1 MWCIFHSILDMLK
14 KNLALECDSEDGRSA
29 AGFWTEVLWVLISS
43 LTFVTLLPAG
53 LAAQV
58 VSSTAMGAPQ
68 ATVYGGG
75 FQSPLQ
81 FAGESVPA
89 NQFSFSM
96 GASFFY
102 DGNVLAMGSHGVGDE
117 AFSCNSTLGIK
128 RQTEHLTASFNYTPF
143 FLFYRT
149 FNQFDR
155 LNHTGSLNLSYKLT
169 SRVILGLHDSASYQT
184 GDYAS
189 LAEPQLLSG
198 PSSPTALNQVIIP
211 YTTRTLYNLAGL
223 DLTFAKSPRTS
234 VTFSADYNQSKFG
247 QQTAGQS
254 LYSGNG
260 LGGGLTYQ
268 YRVTERTSF
277 GILLLHQDSTYKG
290 GQVFGNRLR
299 TQVESAVLSAASHL
313 SPTVTVTLFGG
324 PQYVRTIGAV
334 LPGTSL
340 AGNFQPSGGGSITKQ
355 VRKTALDLS
364 FQRSVSNGAGL
375 YASTINTTATLEVR
389 QRLAGRWEAD
399 LQGGGSRID
408 TSLFRLNNEKTDA
421 LNGGI
426 TIDRPVLRGSVFRI
440 SYFTWHQTSSGN
452 LPNPFNLVRNQVAV
466 GIDYQFKA
474 LPKGR

>member
-1 MWCIFHSILDMLK
+1 MLK
-14 KNLALECDSEDGRSA
+14 ENLDLECDSEEGRSA
-29 AGFWTEVLWVLISS
+29 AGFWTEALRALISS
-43 LTFVTLLPAG
+43 LAFVTLLPAG
-53 LAAQV
+53 LAAQAA
-58 VSSTAMGAPQ
+58 SSTAMGAPQ

-81 FAGESVPA
+81 FAGQSAPV
-89 NQFSFSM
+89 NQVSLSL
-96 GASFFY
+96 GTSFFY
-102 DGNVLAMGSHGVGDE
+102 DDNVLAMGSYGVGDE
-117 AFSCNSTLGIK
+117 AFSCNSTLGIT

-155 LNHTGSLNLSYKLT
+155 LNHTGGLNLGYKLT

-189 LAEPQLLSG
+189 LAEPQLLAG
-198 PSSPTALNQVIIP
+198 PPSPTALNQVVIP

-223 DLTFAKSPRTS
+223 DLTFAKSQRTS
-234 VTFSADYNQSKFG
+234 LAFSADYNQSKFG
-247 QQTAGQS
+247 QQTAAQS

-260 LGGGLTYQ
+260 VSGGLTFQ
-268 YRVTERTSF
+268 YRVTEHTSF
-277 GILLLHQDSTYKG
+277 GTLLLHQDSTYKG
-290 GQVFGNRLR
+290 GQVFGDRLR
-299 TQVESAVLSAASHL
+299 TQVESAVLSVASRL
-313 SPTVTVTLFGG
+313 SPTVSVTVFGG

-334 LPGTSL
+334 SLGASL

-364 FQRSVSNGAGL
+364 FQRSVSSSAGL
-375 YASTINTTATLEVR
+375 YASAINTTATLEVR
-389 QRLAGRWEAD
+389 QRLVGRWEAD
-399 LQGGGSRID
+399 LQGGASQID
-408 TSLFRLNNEKTDA
+408 TSLFRLTNEKTDA

-426 TIDRPVLRGSVFRI
+426 TIDRPVSRGSVFHI

-452 LPNPFNLVRNQVAV
+452 LPNPFNLGRNQVAV

-474 LPKGR
+474 LPLGR